1 VLLVGLAVAA
11 IRILPLKW
19 KAGARRTSLFLIPP
33 LTVWWW
39 SQLGIFAFAQDL
51 LGFLAMPVLV
61 LFLLSIGDIVLV
73 IAASM
78 DGLSDSDFVLTA
90 RAKGLT
96 DRQVR
101 NRHAGRVA
109 LLPAL
114 SRLTA
119 NLPFALGG
127 LVIIEAS
134 FARLGGY
141 RIPVPGVA
149 SVLFG
154 SLRERDLMV
163 TMGGLV
169 VVGVITLLL
178 RIVLDLIVVKLDPR
192 IQLEKVVVRA

>member
-1 VLLVGLAVAA
+1 MGWWQLQG
-11 IRILPLKW
+11 ILPY
-19 KAGARRTSLFLIPP
+19 ARDIGGLIV
-33 LTVWWW
+33 L
-39 SQLGIFAFAQDL
+39 
-51 LGFLAMPVLV
+51 PVIV

-73 IAASM
+73 VAASM
-78 DGLSDSDFVLTA
+78 DGLAESDFALSA

-96 DRQVR
+96 DRAVR
-101 NRHAGRVA
+101 NHHAGRVA

-114 SRLTA
+114 ARLAA

-154 SLRERDLMV
+154 SLRERDTAVVL
-163 TMGGLV
+163 GGLV
-169 VVGVITLLL
+169 FVGIITLIL
-178 RIVLDLIVVKLDPR
+178 RIALDLTVALLDPR
-192 IQLEKVVVRA
+192 VKLEKVVVRA